1 MEICITYG
9 GKRHCFFI
17 PIFEIPIPIRKPG
30 PGPVNYPAFLV
41 DATIVASVQAA
52 AAKVSDE
59 KVKAALNGG
68 IATAVKAMQA
78 HAGEGV
84 EINAGAQG

>member
-9 GKRHCFFI
+9 GKKHCHVI
-17 PIFEIPIPIRKPG
+17 PIIEYPIVFKIPGIGPI
-30 PGPVNYPAFLV
+30 NYPAFLV
-41 DATIVASVQAA
+41 DATIVASLQSAIS
-52 AAKVSDE
+52 KVSDD

-68 IATAVKAMQA
+68 IAAAVKAMQA

-84 EINAGAQG
+84 QINAAAQ

>member
-9 GKRHCFFI
+9 GKTHCFFI
-17 PIFEIPIPIRKPG
+17 PIIEFPVQIKIPG

-41 DATIVASVQAA
+41 DATIVASLQAA
-52 AAKVSDE
+52 VGNVSDNN
-59 KVKAALNGG
+59 VKSALNGG
-68 IATAVKAMQA
+68 IAAAVKAMQA

-84 EINAGAQG
+84 VIKTGVQG

>member
-17 PIFEIPIPIRKPG
+17 PVIEIPIPKPG

-41 DATIVASVQAA
+41 DATIVASLQAA
-52 AAKVSDE
+52 VGKVSDD

-68 IATAVKAMQA
+68 IASAVKAMQA

-84 EINAGAQG
+84 EIKGGAQG